1 MGLDSVFYSLVILL
15 RCPLSAG
22 VTERQAGRQRDR
34 QTERNNMGSLGLPV
48 QKLNKV
54 QGFKYSVGQ
63 FTKLNI
69 ISFLNKKK

>member
-1 MGLDSVFYSLVILL
+1 MGLNSVFYSLVILL

-22 VTERQAGRQRDR
+22 VTGRQTDR
-34 QTERNNMGSLGLPV
+34 QTDRNNIDFLGLPV
-48 QKLNKV
+48 QKLKKV
-54 QGFKYSVGQ
+54 QGLKDSVGQ